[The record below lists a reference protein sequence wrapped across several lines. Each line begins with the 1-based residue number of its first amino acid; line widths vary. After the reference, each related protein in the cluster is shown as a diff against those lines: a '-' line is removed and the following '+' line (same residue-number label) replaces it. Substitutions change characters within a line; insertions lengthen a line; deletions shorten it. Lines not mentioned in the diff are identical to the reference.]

1 MPLAHSTSG
10 IDHLAALDTALA
22 RLTGH
27 YRIAFV
33 IAGTDVLRC
42 DRLGGLRLSI
52 ADVIQRD
59 AAVLNLLRSLSV
71 PAVVLGGGG
80 YSGESVQAVAGSTI
94 ANFGTLS

>member
-1 MPLAHSTSG
+1 MPLAHSTG
-10 IDHLAALDTALA
+10 GVDHLAALDTTPTK
-22 RLTGH
+22 LTGH

-33 IAGTDVLRC
+33 IGGTDVLRC

-59 AAVLNLLRSLSV
+59 AAVLNVLRSLSV

-80 YSGESVQAVAGSTI
+80 YSRESVQAVAGSII